1 MDLTIHSTNV
11 TGLGACE
18 VVLSFLKALDGM
30 QVPFR
35 KIICYVPAYGPVSE
49 FTPVSKKIEIRKMSR
64 RLPKTVSRVFEC
76 FFPEQYF
83 DLGDSVI
90 VLGDV
95 PLRTRIPQVILVHQ
109 AHLHRPAVNPHV
121 RDDIVFRMM
130 RFLTDR
136 NSRFVKTAFVQ
147 TEAMGSGLKASYPNW
162 AKRNCIKVVGQPAP
176 RWFEERSRSNTHA
189 SVADGLSLFYP
200 AADYPHK
207 NHRIFEKLLK
217 RHMAPAIREL
227 VLTVSVDKFA
237 QRSDWL
243 KCVGHLNHEACLM
256 QYAVADALVFPSV
269 LESYGLPLV
278 EAMTIGL
285 PILAA
290 DLPYAKVLCGEEA
303 IYFDPDSAESLYQG
317 CEELQRRLL
326 AGWTPDWSKQLAGL
340 PKDWNEVVEAF
351 LEELK

>member
-49 FTPVSKKIEIRKMSR
+49 FSPVSKKIEIRKTPR
-64 RLPKTVSRVFEC
+64 RLPKSVSRVFEC

-109 AHLHRPAVNPHV
+109 AHLHRPSINPHV
-121 RDDIVFRMM
+121 SGATVFKIM
-130 RFLTDR
+130 RALTAW
-136 NSRFVKTAFVQ
+136 NSRFVRTVFVQ
-147 TEAMGSGLKASYPNW
+147 TAAMGSGLRASYPDWLN
-162 AKRNCIKVVGQPAP
+162 RDCIKVVGQPVP
-176 RWFEERSRSNTHA
+176 VWFERRNRFVSRT

-217 RHMAPAIREL
+217 RPMVPAIREL
-227 VLTVSVDKFA
+227 VLTVSVDRFPV
-237 QRSDWL
+237 RSEWL
-243 KCVGHLNHEACLM
+243 RCVGRLDHEGCQM
-256 QYAVADALVFPSV
+256 QYADADALVFPSV

-303 IYFDPDSAESLYQG
+303 IYFDPESAESLYQG

-326 AGWTPDWSKQLAGL
+326 AGWSPDWSEQLARL
-340 PKDWNEVVEAF
+340 PKDWDEVVDAF